1 MKNDNFT
8 KLLLTSIVLLGIIV
22 VKDIDLPPKAQA
34 NLLGNNSKYQF
45 ECFALY
51 DKREVSECYI
61 LNSETEEATSI
72 RRALSLK
79 TSQVIK
85 FSGDL
90 LGIELPNKM

>member
-61 LNSETEEATSI
+61 LNSETGVAKILTYKDTKNFKGEYKSFIQRFGE
-72 RRALSLK
+72 K
-79 TSQVIK
+79 PD
-85 FSGDL
+85 F
-90 LGIELPNKM
+90 